1 MSSIPKIVLTVL
13 ALIALYLILAN
24 GNAFNT
30 ALGTTTG
37 SALKG
42 IAVLQGR
49 STKVAE

>member
-1 MSSIPKIVLTVL
+1 MAKIVLTVL
-13 ALIALYLILAN
+13 ALIALYLVLAN

-30 ALGTTTG
+30 ALSTTAG

-49 STKVAE
+49 SASVAN